1 MSLPLSK
8 HTFRTS
14 IIHFIKNIPWSN
26 PFSLTL
32 TLKQQANFKKLD
44 TILAS
49 TNIRHFVNRLNR
61 LIFKS
66 SARRFKKSIKL
77 FPVIEKSADDRF
89 HVHAVIDCP
98 NHIEPSQFHRL
109 IDDAWSKTNFGYRHI
124 HIQPIRD
131 DGWASYITKFEQKL
145 DYNLAIDWENVHSS

>member
-26 PFSLTL
+26 PFGLTL
-32 TLKQQANFKKLD
+32 TFKQKVNFQKLD
-44 TILAS
+44 MILAS
-49 TNIRHFVNRLNR
+49 SNIRHLINRLNR

-66 SARRFKKSIKL
+66 SSKRFKKGINV
-77 FPVIEKSADDRF
+77 FPIIEKSADERL

-98 NHIEPSQFHRL
+98 SHIEPSKFHEL
-109 IDDAWSKTNFGYRHI
+109 IDEAWSKTNFGYRHT

-131 DGWASYITKFEQKL
+131 DGWASYITKFEQKSHY
-145 DYNLAIDWENVHSS
+145 DLAIDWENVHSN